1 MTTMVT
7 PINFYGRVI
16 SQKKQLKKIIKRAKK
31 HPEWY
36 SQGDVTYAKLVKKEL
51 KESERR
57 KTDQCNS

>member
-1 MTTMVT
+1 MTTTVI

-16 SQKKQLKKIIKRAKK
+16 SKKAAKKIIKRAKK